1 MIELD
6 EISLSGF
13 VVRLIG
19 CVEFDGAAGP
29 YEPNGGDVPAIGF
42 GLIRH
47 LDRPLSLGY
56 WGAGLLSC
64 ARFDGRDCGEPVGDF
79 FFGVA
84 GG

>member
-1 MIELD
+1 LIELD
-6 EISLSGF
+6 EIPLSGV

-19 CVEFDGAAGP
+19 CVEFDGATRP

-56 WGAGLLSC
+56 WGLTYFLVPGLMAGIAASQLGISSS
-64 ARFDGRDCGEPVGDF
+64 A
-79 FFGVA
+79 
-84 GG
+84 